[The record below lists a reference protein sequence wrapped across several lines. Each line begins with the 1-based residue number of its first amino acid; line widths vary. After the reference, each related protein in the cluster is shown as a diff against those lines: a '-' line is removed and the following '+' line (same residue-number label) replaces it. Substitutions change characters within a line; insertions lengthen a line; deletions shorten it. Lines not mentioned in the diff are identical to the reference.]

1 MKEFEYNWTTNDNIE
16 IYGKCWL
23 PKTEEPKAIVCLIH
37 GFGEHILRYN
47 HVAKFFNDNGIGFI
61 GYDQRGHGQT
71 KGKRGVVPSYA
82 DVLYNVSEFLAL
94 VNDKFPN
101 IPMFLYGHSMGGNI
115 ALSFLLKEQPLNLK
129 GAIITSP
136 WLRLASDPPAWQEQ
150 IGKFIG
156 SIIKG
161 FVIPSKLNPP
171 DLSSDLSVGEEYVK
185 DPLVHNKICT
195 ALYFGVKDA
204 GEWNIK
210 NADNLKTPTLLMH
223 GTADNITSDSA
234 SKEFSEN
241 APASLISFK
250 KWNNLRHEMHNEV
263 TKEEVLKDMLT
274 FIEKELA

>member
-1 MKEFEYNWTTNDNIE
+1 MKEFEYNWTTNDTIE

-23 PKTEEPKAIVCLIH
+23 PEIEEPKAIVCLVH

-71 KGKRGVVPSYA
+71 KGKRGVVPSYE

-94 VNDKFPN
+94 VNDKLPN

-115 ALSFLLKEQPLNLK
+115 ATSFLLKEQPTTLK

-136 WLRLASDPPAWQEQ
+136 WLRLATDPPAWQES

-171 DLSSDLSVGEEYVK
+171 DLSSDLSVGEAYVK

-210 NADNLKTPTLLMH
+210 NADKLNVPTLLMH
-223 GTADNITSDSA
+223 GTADNITSEKA
-234 SKEFSEN
+234 SKEFSDN
-241 APASLISFK
+241 APSVLMTFK
-250 KWNNLRHEMHNEV
+250 KWENLRHEIHNEV
-263 TKEEVLKDMLT
+263 IKEDVLNEMLQ
-274 FIEKELA
+274 FIEKEIA